1 MTISRTI
8 EDIKKIVRS
17 SGWHAAMAVSCG
29 CAYGHLPEPLM
40 EKSFPRNP
48 PRISA
53 EEVSFDW

>member
-1 MTISRTI
+1 MTISRNI
-8 EDIKKIVRS
+8 EDIKKRVRS
-17 SGWHAAMAVSCG
+17 SGWHAAMAVSYG
-29 CAYGHLPEPLM
+29 CASCHLPEPLM